1 MKILLDTHV
10 LIWTLQD
17 SPMLPFNIREA
28 IVDENN
34 EIYVSVLSLWE
45 ITIKHKNKPE
55 LMPFDATQ
63 IRDYAMRSGFIF
75 LSLGLDAITTYD
87 KYDLSAHKDPFD
99 QMLICQSQAH
109 NMRLLTHDKALK
121 TYGIG
126 FVELF
131 WLMKGIIYIDTLFI
145 YLYNNH

>member
-45 ITIKHKNKPE
+45 IAIKHKKIPKYFFPCAVFTSLE
-55 LMPFDATQ
+55 LLYNLNEITL
-63 IRDYAMRSGFIF
+63 AM
-75 LSLGLDAITTYD
+75 DAIKVPNPPTFTPI
-87 KYDLSAHKDPFD
+87 KSCL
-99 QMLICQSQAH
+99 
-109 NMRLLTHDKALK
+109 
-121 TYGIG
+121 
-126 FVELF
+126 
-131 WLMKGIIYIDTLFI
+131 
-145 YLYNNH
+145 